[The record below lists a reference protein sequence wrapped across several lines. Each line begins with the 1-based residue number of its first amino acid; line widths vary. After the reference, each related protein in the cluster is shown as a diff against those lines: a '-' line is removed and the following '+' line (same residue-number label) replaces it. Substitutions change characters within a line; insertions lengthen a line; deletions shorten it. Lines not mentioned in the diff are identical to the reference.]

1 MAWRSVLIS
10 QPAWLKLKHRA
21 LVIEQEQGT
30 ASVPLEDI
38 AVIVIDHYQVTI
50 TGQVLATCA
59 SEQIAVITVD
69 ESHIPNGVLLA
80 HTPHSRAVKVLRS
93 QMAMTQAH
101 KKRLWQMIVQQK
113 IRNQAYLLQKV
124 GQTSVAN
131 RLFGL
136 AKAVKSG
143 DTDNLE
149 AQSAQVYFPALF
161 GADFTRDR
169 LLFVNSALNYG
180 YMVMRSAIARSLV
193 SYGFLP
199 ALGLH
204 HDSELNAF
212 NLADDVIEPY
222 RVLIDQA
229 VYALS
234 KQYSPEADLDVPA
247 KASLVKLLH
256 EDVLRLD
263 NEHPAGKSAVLA
275 LIDANV
281 MSIGQSLHTGALSLV
296 LPSLMPLEDVDDE

>member
-21 LVIEQEQGT
+21 LVVEQEQGT
-30 ASVPLEDI
+30 AVVPLEDI

-50 TGQVLATCA
+50 TGQLLATCA

-69 ESHIPNGVLLA
+69 ETHTPNGVLLA

-93 QMAMTQAH
+93 QMAMTEAH
-101 KKRLWQMIVQQK
+101 KKRLWQLIVRQK
-113 IRNQAYLLQKV
+113 IRNQAQLLQQV
-124 GQTSVAN
+124 GQERTAD

-136 AKAVKSG
+136 AKRVKSG
-143 DTDNLE
+143 DADNLE
-149 AQSAQVYFPALF
+149 AQAAQVYFPAVF
-161 GADFTRDR
+161 GEDFTRDR

-212 NLADDVIEPY
+212 NLADDLIEPY
-222 RVLIDQA
+222 RILIDQA

-234 KQYSPEADLDVPA
+234 QNYAPEAELDVSA
-247 KASLVKLLH
+247 KASLVRLLH
-256 EDVLRLD
+256 QDVLRLD
-263 NEHPAGKSAVLA
+263 NEQSAGVSAVLA
-275 LIDANV
+275 LIDATV
-281 MSIGQSLHTGALSLV
+281 ISLGQSLQTGALSLV
-296 LPSLMPLEDVDDE
+296 LPSLVSLGEDDE